1 MNVIQQLNAILQ
13 GLLTNPIVAEYNQDG
28 WEVIKY
34 GNGRCV
40 ATKTTTVT
48 PTTEGSAVGSIYT
61 GNATTPAPAGVF
73 KEVNAVWAA
82 TTTGDGI
89 WVEPYRITEDAVN
102 NVWISVLRGAKFV
115 SAQSIPVELRI
126 EGRWK

>member
-102 NVWISVLRGAKFV
+102 NIWVTFFRGALLDMTWD
-115 SAQSIPVELRI
+115 IPTNIKI